1 MFLYTGRIT
10 VYPRPSFKSSSN
22 DGLFVALRNV
32 PWKQYQG
39 TQWRLNFIRSGL
51 NFNAA
56 IQIFNYIKARSND
69 WAFLL
74 PKFGNHILW

>member
-1 MFLYTGRIT
+1 MEIHLIT
-10 VYPRPSFKSSSN
+10 VKSSSF
-22 DGLFVALRNV
+22 DGLFL
-32 PWKQYQG
+32 
-39 TQWRLNFIRSGL
+39 WRLDFIRSGL

-74 PKFGNHILW
+74 PKFGNHIL